1 VCLGDALEWYFRKT
15 KGVCLTCIFPA
26 DIQGFSGRKLME
38 FGLKTRCLD
47 GTLKKRKF
55 LVYSY
60 R

>member
-1 VCLGDALEWYFRKT
+1 VCLGDALEWYLRKT
-15 KGVCLTCIFPA
+15 KGAYPTYVFSS
-26 DIQGFSGRKLME
+26 DIQDFSGRKLIE

-47 GTLKKRKF
+47 GTLNKRKF